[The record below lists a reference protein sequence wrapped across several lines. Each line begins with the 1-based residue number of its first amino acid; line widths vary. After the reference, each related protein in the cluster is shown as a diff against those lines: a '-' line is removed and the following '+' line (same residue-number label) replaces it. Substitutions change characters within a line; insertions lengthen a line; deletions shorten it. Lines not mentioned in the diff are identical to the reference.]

1 MYGINPFELTPS
13 QIKLLQMGI
22 PRVLAKREM
31 LDRNARSS
39 MDEDRLHRLVYD
51 IYEDEDKA
59 NKAVANFVINKA
71 KRNQS

>member
-1 MYGINPFELTPS
+1 
-13 QIKLLQMGI
+13 MGI

-31 LDRNARSS
+31 LDRNARSA

-71 KRNQS
+71 KRNQL